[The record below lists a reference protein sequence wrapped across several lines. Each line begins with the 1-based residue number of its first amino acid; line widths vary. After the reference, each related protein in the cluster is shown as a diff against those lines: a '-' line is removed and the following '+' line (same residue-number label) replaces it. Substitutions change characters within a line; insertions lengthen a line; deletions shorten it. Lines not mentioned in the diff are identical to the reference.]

1 MFYIVGLGNP
11 GAEYE
16 NTRHNTGWIL
26 LEHLRATF
34 KFPEWEEDKK
44 LNARVSEGKI
54 GKVSVSF
61 ILPETF
67 MNNSGRSVAP
77 LVKSKKAAEQLVVI
91 HDDLDIP
98 FGSVKF
104 SFNKSSGGHRGVD
117 SIVKA
122 VKTEAFIRFRI
133 GISPSS
139 SFPKGGARFGEG
151 GGFKLKK
158 PKGEAA
164 VSKHILGKF
173 SSAELATLKKISQKI
188 GDALATL
195 VADGR
200 EKAMSQ
206 FQGQL

>member
-26 LEHLRATF
+26 LEHIRAAL
-34 KFPEWEEDKK
+34 KFPEWEENKK
-44 LNARVSEGKI
+44 MNARTAEGKI
-54 GKVSVSF
+54 GKGSVLF
-61 ILPETF
+61 VLPETF

-77 LVKSKKAAEQLVVI
+77 LVKSKKAAEHLVVI

-122 VKTEAFIRFRI
+122 VKTEAFVRFRV
-133 GISPSS
+133 GISATT
-139 SFPKGGARFGEG
+139 PKGA
-151 GGFKLKK
+151 LKK
-158 PKGEAA
+158 PKGETA

-173 SSAELATLKKISQKI
+173 SPAELAALKKISQKI

-195 VADGR
+195 VTEGR

-206 FQGQL
+206 FRG